1 MPVRRLDDRAESD
14 GIDDTV
20 VLRWS
25 GHPRCVGLARNE
37 LRRALHTWGLS
48 RVEDTAVLVLSEIF
62 SDVVRHVRVPPGRE
76 IESRYIRTS
85 EGLRLEVHDD
95 TDGSYQ
101 PALERPVLQ
110 DEFGSQ
116 LLQALTHRC
125 GTAQRGANR
134 WVVWAEL
141 APDFWMGPRDD
152 R

>member
-1 MPVRRLDDRAESD
+1 MSVRRLDDKTGSD

-37 LRRALHTWGLS
+37 LRRALRGWDLS
-48 RVEDTAVLVLSEIF
+48 RMEDTAVLVLSEIF
-62 SDVVRHVRVPPGRE
+62 SDVVRHLRVPPGRE
-76 IESRYIRTS
+76 IESWYIRTGD
-85 EGLRLEVHDD
+85 GLRLEVHDD
-95 TDGSYQ
+95 AEGHYQ
-101 PALERPVLQ
+101 PASERPALQ

-116 LLQALTHRC
+116 LLQALAHRC
-125 GTAQRGANR
+125 GVVQRAPNR

-141 APDFWMGPRDD
+141 APDFRWGSCDD